1 MIELDSESN
10 VDCFD
15 DVGDDDNEVGDDDD
29 GDGDDGDDD
38 DGDGDVNN
46 EMGICVLSSRNCW
59 LSMGTDQS
67 PHHFFTIM
75 MKMIMM
81 KMIMMKMIMMKMMM
95 MKMMEL
101 MSKMMMKSA
110 TQTQRC

>member
-29 GDGDDGDDD
+29 GDGD
-38 DGDGDVNN
+38 VNN
-46 EMGICVLSSRNCW
+46 EMGIRVLSPGNCW

-81 KMIMMKMIMMKMMM
+81 KMIMMKMITMIVMTMTIAVFIT
-95 MKMMEL
+95 L
-101 MSKMMMKSA
+101 RNISA
-110 TQTQRC
+110 FMIFWVHQSDKERKI